1 MKKYFTAL
9 RGAAAYER
17 FAEINKN
24 PGNGYL
30 SGYEHHMDNIPMVND
45 CDSPEVKEAKL
56 LDMQDKMIALANEI
70 KNKAWVRRGWPQPG
84 NMLTRTM
91 LAIDGDTGAQIVLV
105 RWNII
110 ETPIHGHQYGQM
122 LDMLLHGSA
131 EELEY
136 DIIDPVQ
143 RTVVAN
149 GSYQIASGPKVLSY
163 GYYQKSDAFKGAL
176 VHKFIT
182 KTQAV
187 TLHFIPEL
195 PPDGKGNLF
204 TEINPTRHET
214 A

>member
-30 SGYEHHMDNIPMVND
+30 SGYEHHMDNIPVIND
-45 CDSPEVKEAKL
+45 CDSPETKEAKL

-70 KNKAWVRRGWPQPG
+70 KYKAWVRRGWPAPG

-122 LDMLLHGSA
+122 LDMLVQGVA
-131 EELEY
+131 GEIEY
-136 DIIDPVQ
+136 DIVDPIK
-143 RTVVAN
+143 RTVEQN
-149 GSYQIASGPKVLSY
+149 GSYTLACGPKVLSNN
-163 GYYQKSDAFKGAL
+163 YYQKSDATKGAL

-182 KTQAV
+182 QTQCV

-204 TEINPTRHET
+204 TEVNPARHET

>member
-17 FAEINKN
+17 FTEINKN
-24 PGNGYL
+24 PGNNYL
-30 SGYEHHMDNIPMVND
+30 SGYEHHMDNIPVVND
-45 CDSPEVKEAKL
+45 CDSQETKAAKL
-56 LDMQDKMIALANEI
+56 LDMEQKMITLATEI
-70 KNKAWVRRGWPQPG
+70 KNKAWVRRGWPMAG
-84 NMLTRTM
+84 TMLTRTI

-122 LDMLLHGSA
+122 LDMLVQGA
-131 EELEY
+131 AGEIDY
-136 DIIDPVQ
+136 DIIDPAQ
-143 RTVVAN
+143 RTVQQN
-149 GSYQIASGPKVLSY
+149 GNYKSACGLTVLSN
-163 GYYQKSDAFKGAL
+163 GYYQKADAAKGAL

-182 KTQAV
+182 QTECV

-204 TEINPTRHET
+204 TEIKPSLHENY
-214 A
+214 